1 MNIKELNQKIQKDED
16 EKQALQAKV
25 EDLTNKI
32 DKLKVELADTERK
45 KADLE
50 SKQNP
55 EDVKK
60 AQPEIE
66 KLNTKIEEL
75 KTDISN
81 KDIQLNE
88 YNDQLQE
95 IQKSLEE
102 SKKQLAEEQEKLQKK
117 QEELQRKKEEAKGNI
132 SLEERSVKPFSVNEG
147 DYVFHWCYGPMQV
160 NRIDKYIHCT
170 IVDPDGIANVA
181 SGKFRTG
188 EVKKF
193 PLDAPGKWL
202 FKDSTD
208 IMNSAFFAPTL
219 RHESFAG

>member
-16 EKQALQAKV
+16 EVQSLQAKV
-25 EDLTNKI
+25 EDLTKKI
-32 DKLKVELADTERK
+32 DKSNAELAAAEGK

-50 SKQNP
+50 SKRNP

-60 AQPEIE
+60 AQPEIA
-66 KLNTKIEEL
+66 KLNKKIEEL
-75 KTDISN
+75 KTD
-81 KDIQLNE
+81 
-88 YNDQLQE
+88 
-95 IQKSLEE
+95 KSLEE
-102 SKKQLAEEQEKLQKK
+102 SKKQLAEEQEKLQKKQEELQKKQEELQKK

-132 SLEERSVKPFSVNEG
+132 SLEERSVKPSSVNEG

-202 FKDSTD
+202 FKDSND

>member
-1 MNIKELNQKIQKDED
+1 MNIKEELNQKIQKV
-16 EKQALQAKV
+16 K
-25 EDLTNKI
+25 DLTNKI
-32 DKLKVELADTERK
+32 DKLKAELADAEEK

-66 KLNTKIEEL
+66 KLKTKIEEL
-75 KTDISN
+75 KTEI
-81 KDIQLNE
+81 KE
-88 YNDQLQE
+88 YKDQLQAIE
-95 IQKSLEE
+95 KSREE

-132 SLEERSVKPFSVNEG
+132 SLEERSVKPSSVNEG

-202 FKDSTD
+202 FKDSND

>member
-1 MNIKELNQKIQKDED
+1 MNIKEELNQKIQKV
-16 EKQALQAKV
+16 K
-25 EDLTNKI
+25 DLTNQI
-32 DKLKVELADTERK
+32 DNLKAELADAEEK

-66 KLNTKIEEL
+66 KLKTKIEEL
-75 KTDISN
+75 KTDI
-81 KDIQLNE
+81 KE
-88 YNDQLQE
+88 YKDQLQAIE
-95 IQKSLEE
+95 KSREE

-132 SLEERSVKPFSVNEG
+132 SLEERSVKPSSVNEG

-202 FKDSTD
+202 FKDSND

>member
-16 EKQALQAKV
+16 EVQSLQAKV
-25 EDLTNKI
+25 KDLTKEI
-32 DKLKVELADTERK
+32 DKLNADLAAAKEK
-45 KADLE
+45 KDDLE
-50 SKQNP
+50 SKRNP
-55 EDVKK
+55 KDYKK
-60 AQPEIE
+60 AQPKIDELNE
-66 KLNTKIEEL
+66 KIKEL
-75 KTDISN
+75 KTDIS
-81 KDIQLNE
+81 KFDISKLNE
-88 YNDQLQE
+88 YKEQLQKK
-95 IQKSLEE
+95 QKSLEE

-117 QEELQRKKEEAKGNI
+117 QEELQRKKEAKGNI

-202 FKDSTD
+202 FKDSND